1 MTIPENTHEWNVLV
15 VDDHSD
21 FARQIQA
28 ILEHHGATVHTASE
42 GAHCL
47 EMARSLKPTM
57 IITDLA
63 MPVIDGW
70 RLLEELRENP
80 ATANIPV
87 IAITA
92 YHSSDVEASAF
103 RVGFDAYFPKPVEAG
118 SFVAKLGQMLRPA

>member
-1 MTIPENTHEWNVLV
+1 MFIPENTKDWNVLV
-15 VDDHSD
+15 VDDHTD
-21 FARQIQA
+21 FAKQIQA
-28 ILEHHGATVHTASE
+28 ILEHQGATVHTTSE

-47 EMARSLKPTM
+47 EMARTLKPTM

-70 RLLEELRENP
+70 KLLEELRVDA
-80 ATANIPV
+80 ATASIPV

-118 SFVAKLGQMLRPA
+118 TFVAKLGAMLRPQ